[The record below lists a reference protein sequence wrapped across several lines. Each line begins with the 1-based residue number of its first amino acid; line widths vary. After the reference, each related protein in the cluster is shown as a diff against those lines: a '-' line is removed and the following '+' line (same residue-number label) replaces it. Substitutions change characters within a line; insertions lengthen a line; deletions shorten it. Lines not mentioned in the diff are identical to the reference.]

1 MRLIITGSR
10 GFLGG
15 SIGRLAASNGHQ
27 ILGIDRSAQAAP
39 GWPGK
44 YIQNDMTQSDL
55 STTIRDFMPDVLFH
69 AAGPASVKLSFTAP
83 FDDFQESIATWS
95 NVLES
100 VRRSKLDP
108 LLIFPSSAAVYG
120 IPAKLP
126 VREDAVIAPIS
137 PYGFH
142 KAACELLAREY
153 SECFGLNIVTCRF
166 FSIFGPDQ
174 RRLLIWELYHQF
186 IGAESTVWL
195 DGSGKEFRDYLAI
208 DDAAAAL
215 FQLICKLRQR
225 RQNGHSAICKYQV
238 INIASGEDIEIFKLA
253 QKVGEILASKKPIRC
268 RGNERRGEPGHWRA
282 DISRLRSFIPSWDSK
297 PLALSLSECLTAWQR
312 GHDPFAAHL

>member
-1 MRLIITGSR
+1 MRLLITGSR

-15 SIGRLAASNGHQ
+15 SIGRFATQNGYE
-27 ILGIDRSAQAAP
+27 ILGIDRLPQPQS

-44 YIQNDMTQSDL
+44 YIAKDATQSDL
-55 STTIRDFMPDVLFH
+55 STIVRDFRPDVLFH
-69 AAGPASVKLSFTAP
+69 AAGPASVGASFRAP
-83 FDDFQESIATWS
+83 IDDFQKSIVTWS

-108 LLIFPSSAAVYG
+108 LVIFPSSAAVYG
-120 IPAKLP
+120 NPAKLP
-126 VREDAVIAPIS
+126 VREDAVVAPIS

-166 FSIFGPDQ
+166 FSIFGPAQ

-195 DGSGKEFRDYLAI
+195 DGSGKESRDYLAI
-208 DDAAAAL
+208 NDAAAAL
-215 FQLICKLRQR
+215 FQLIYKLRQR
-225 RQNGHSAICKYQV
+225 RPNGHRAICNYQV
-238 INIASGEDIEIFKLA
+238 INIASGEDIKIFKVA

-268 RGNERRGEPGHWRA
+268 RGNERRGEPRHWRA
-282 DISRLRSFIPSWDSK
+282 DISRLRSFIPSWNSK
-297 PLALSLSECLTAWQR
+297 PLALSLLECLAAWQG
-312 GHDPFAAHL
+312 GHDIFAAYL